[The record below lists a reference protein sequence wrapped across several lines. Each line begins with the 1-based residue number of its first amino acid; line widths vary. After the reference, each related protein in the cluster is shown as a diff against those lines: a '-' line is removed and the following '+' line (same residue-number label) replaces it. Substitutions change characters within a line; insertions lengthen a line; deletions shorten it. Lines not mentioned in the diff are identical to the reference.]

1 MRTWNLVSA
10 IYVISLVS
18 SLKAYS
24 AGVESSLK
32 GLFSEGKA
40 LTNGTVEADGSRLM
54 SSAPRF
60 SIVPPAGWSVTYSN
74 EGLGPTLVMQ
84 EAAPKM
90 VAGSLAP
97 IFRRNITLA
106 IIQEASPIDSLREK
120 SFRDQ
125 LANTYGKN
133 ALTKDFQVIETKFAD
148 WKSSKDA
155 ILAYSS
161 WMAGDIQMMQMNVLM
176 SSNNQQYM
184 LTYTD
189 MASRF
194 LPESAEMASA
204 WQSIMSLDLSDAAPS
219 RFTKPLAM
227 GSLVAVIAGLL
238 VMFKVAR
245 RRRFSGLYDD
255 VDTGEESLSS
265 LALSEAEVSMS
276 EDVHKNKK
284 AKKQIKTT
292 PEFDPISFETS
303 EAASELPMKKESKA
317 KEYSSFDLSADNE
330 KEQVKVSQKSS
341 IQKAAKDKSDPSIKE
356 DFSMAGDDTSWALNV
371 SNQ

>member
-40 LTNGTVEADGSRLM
+40 LTNGTVEADGSRMM

-74 EGLGPTLVMQ
+74 ESLGPTLVMQ

-125 LANTYGKN
+125 LTNT
-133 ALTKDFQVIETKFAD
+133 
-148 WKSSKDA
+148 
-155 ILAYSS
+155 
-161 WMAGDIQMMQMNVLM
+161 
-176 SSNNQQYM
+176 
-184 LTYTD
+184 
-189 MASRF
+189 
-194 LPESAEMASA
+194 
-204 WQSIMSLDLSDAAPS
+204 
-219 RFTKPLAM
+219 
-227 GSLVAVIAGLL
+227 
-238 VMFKVAR
+238 
-245 RRRFSGLYDD
+245 
-255 VDTGEESLSS
+255 
-265 LALSEAEVSMS
+265 
-276 EDVHKNKK
+276 
-284 AKKQIKTT
+284 
-292 PEFDPISFETS
+292 
-303 EAASELPMKKESKA
+303 
-317 KEYSSFDLSADNE
+317 
-330 KEQVKVSQKSS
+330 
-341 IQKAAKDKSDPSIKE
+341 
-356 DFSMAGDDTSWALNV
+356 
-371 SNQ
+371 